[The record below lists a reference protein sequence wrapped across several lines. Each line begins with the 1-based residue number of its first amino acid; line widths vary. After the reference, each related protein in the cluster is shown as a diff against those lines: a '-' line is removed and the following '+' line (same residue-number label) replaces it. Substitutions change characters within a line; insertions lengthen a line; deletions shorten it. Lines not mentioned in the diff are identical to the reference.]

1 MRPSAASLY
10 PVICLLRRICCPP
23 LLRMTGLGAHPACP
37 DLTSQL
43 TQLQSPTPLEE
54 KAKWEEKINSV
65 VSDTVAGGLISS
77 ISVMSCLVSIHCHLT
92 LCTALHAPCT
102 FSVTSCHWS
111 MHHIQRK
118 GRHFC
123 VHGWA
128 SHRPCRLST
137 KISSVHYSL
146 QPSSNVVSPPPSS
159 NCHAKYS
166 GVADR
171 WKATE
176 SHPGTTLTTTDESQP
191 P

>member
-10 PVICLLRRICCPP
+10 PVICLLRRVCCPP
-23 LLRMTGLGAHPACP
+23 LLRMTGLDAHPVCP
-37 DLTSQL
+37 DLSWQL

-54 KAKWEEKINSV
+54 IAKWEETINSV
-65 VSDTVAGGLISS
+65 TVAGGLISS

-92 LCTALHAPCT
+92 LCFALHAPCT
-102 FSVTSCHWS
+102 FSVTSCHWP

-118 GRHFC
+118 RRPFC

-137 KISSVHYSL
+137 KILYTILYNHPATL
-146 QPSSNVVSPPPSS
+146 FPPLSS